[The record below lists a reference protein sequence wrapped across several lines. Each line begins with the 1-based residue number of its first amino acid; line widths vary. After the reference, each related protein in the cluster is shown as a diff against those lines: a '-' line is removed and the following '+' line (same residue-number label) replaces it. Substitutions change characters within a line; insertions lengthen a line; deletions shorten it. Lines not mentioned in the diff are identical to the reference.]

1 LIKVKRYKRLTCFM
15 ITTFFL
21 GISTILPCQDI
32 SSAKTTTYEKQIFMS
47 QAEKTSAKS
56 TVSAYLPERSYQF
69 KPVAEGVKVTHDFV
83 VQNKGTDVLKID
95 NVKTG

>member
-1 LIKVKRYKRLTCFM
+1 MKWYKRLTYFI

-21 GISTILPCQDI
+21 GISTILPNQDI
-32 SSAKTTTYEKQIFMS
+32 SFAKTTTYEKQIFLS
-47 QAEKTSAKS
+47 QAEKASAKAI
-56 TVSAYLPERSYQF
+56 VSAYFPERSYQF
-69 KPVAEGVKVTHDFV
+69 KPVAEGVKVSHDFV